1 MWKPARRD
9 LAESILGLLV
19 LVCETCTHMPQC
31 VEPFYNSTGDVSEKK
46 QCSLDKQNEA
56 LACFGLYEQSGYLE

>member
-1 MWKPARRD
+1 
-9 LAESILGLLV
+9 
-19 LVCETCTHMPQC
+19 MPQC

-56 LACFGLYEQSGYLE
+56 LACFSLYEQSGYTMQI